1 METLRAAAATAAGAS
16 LQALPP
22 ALMLFQPL
30 FHAPPDRSPFDS
42 AAVSVSSPSPPPQP
56 YSTVAL
62 ASNQVSF
69 SKSYLDFLLVRFVA
83 DGSAVVAELTV
94 IDAKATDHVK
104 VGAMVQVAYYV
115 LLLEAIIDADATLR
129 AHLRLASHGGI
140 WLFGIYVSH
149 PSLAATP
156 AAPER

>member
-1 METLRAAAATAAGAS
+1 MATLRAAAATAAGARP
-16 LQALPP
+16 QALPP
-22 ALMLFQPL
+22 AQMLFQPL

-42 AAVSVSSPSPPPQP
+42 AAVRVSSPSPPPQP

-83 DGSAVVAELTV
+83 DVRGAVVAELTV

-140 WLFGIYVSH
+140 WLFGIRFPPQPCCH
-149 PSLAATP
+149 PRSP
-156 AAPER
+156 